1 MKNFWSTFLACLL
14 ALVVANVVIGVFLV
28 MVLAG
33 IGTLFSETV
42 PDVQQKTVLRLDFAE
57 PISDDPSRN
66 PLSEMGFNDLI
77 SMRVARNYALI
88 DVLKAIETAAT
99 DDRISGIYL
108 NVSPNMGMGMA
119 TMRCCSSKNPGNSS
133 LAMRI
138 TIRKVPII
146 WLRPPIKYI

>member
-14 ALVVANVVIGVFLV
+14 ALVVANMVIGVFLV

-66 PLSEMGFNDLI
+66 PLSEMGFNDLM
-77 SMRVARNYALI
+77 SMPGRPQLRFDRRVESYR
-88 DVLKAIETAAT
+88 DGC
-99 DDRISGIYL
+99 DRRPDQRDLPECQPKYGNGNGYDGGD
-108 NVSPNMGMGMA
+108 P
-119 TMRCCSSKNPGNSS
+119 RCVV
-133 LAMRI
+133 AVQRI
-138 TIRKVPII
+138 REIHR
-146 WLRPPIKYI
+146 